1 MRTLML
7 LFFAAFA
14 LVSCEDIQ
22 TNSPALQAELNEIL
36 YRSTDVRAEVRENGN
51 LIIQGITDTESLTI
65 TLNGSTEG
73 VYILSSEG
81 VNRAV
86 FQDFFG
92 SIYTTRPFGNGQVV
106 IQSNENNTFTGT
118 FKFNAYRFGLD
129 TLNVQKGFFH
139 KVPIIAGSTEPEPEP
154 VNNILLASIDGNSF
168 NAENVLAQENNDII
182 SISGTTGNQTI
193 NLTFPNSIS
202 TGDNPI
208 VNEISASYTFD
219 DETYEAVSGNISIV
233 NHNSET
239 KEISGAFSF
248 DVEGPDGTIQINQG
262 QFNVEY

>member
-1 MRTLML
+1 MRTFML

-14 LVSCEDIQ
+14 LLSCEDVQ

-36 YRSTDVRAEVRENGN
+36 YRATDVRAEVRENGT
-51 LIIQGITDTESLTI
+51 LVIQGITDTESLTI
-65 TLNGSTEG
+65 TLSGSSVG
-73 VYILSSEG
+73 VYTLG
-81 VNRAV
+81 NQGTNRAV

-92 SIYTTRPFGNGQVV
+92 SVYTTRPFGDGQVV
-106 IQSNENNTFTGT
+106 IQSTDENSFTGT
-118 FKFNAYRFGLD
+118 FRFNAYRFGLD

-154 VNNILLASIDGNSF
+154 VNNILLASIDGTSF
-168 NAENVLAQENNDII
+168 NAENVVAQENNDII
-182 SISGTTGNQTI
+182 SISGTSGNQTI
-193 NLTFPNSIS
+193 NLTFPNTIPN
-202 TGDNPI
+202 GNNPI
-208 VNEISASYTFD
+208 VDEISASYTLD
-219 DETYEAVSGNISIV
+219 GETYEAVSGNISIV
-233 NHNSET
+233 NHNTET